1 MCHVNITWCSQWYST
16 SLFGNEDHIGL
27 IVSLFCNLH
36 ISIHEKKIESKRE
49 REREKEGL
57 TTSLSRI
64 PSPLW
69 KHLHFRLEAVNGT
82 VVYWCVKKK
91 KYWETPNN
99 NCSDNHSKRKAGEC
113 FKKTCK
119 TEIWIFMS
127 LSCISQ
133 KILAPI
139 QCCFIYFSPILFSVN
154 KYLQKLSFLT
164 KQSHIMLKIIIS
176 FFHSIQIHISAIV
189 N

>member
-27 IVSLFCNLH
+27 VVSLFCNLH

-49 REREKEGL
+49 RERKKEGL

-69 KHLHFRLEAVNGT
+69 KHLHFRLEAVNGII
-82 VVYWCVKKK
+82 VYWSCKKSIGRHQTITALIITAREKLGNAGKLHLRWDTSRKPARQKYVPFMHFLK
-91 KYWETPNN
+91 K
-99 NCSDNHSKRKAGEC
+99 R
-113 FKKTCK
+113 
-119 TEIWIFMS
+119 
-127 LSCISQ
+127 Q
-133 KILAPI
+133 
-139 QCCFIYFSPILFSVN
+139 ILFSVN

-164 KQSHIMLKIIIS
+164 KQSYTHHVKDNHFLLPFNS
-176 FFHSIQIHISAIV
+176 NAY
-189 N
+189 